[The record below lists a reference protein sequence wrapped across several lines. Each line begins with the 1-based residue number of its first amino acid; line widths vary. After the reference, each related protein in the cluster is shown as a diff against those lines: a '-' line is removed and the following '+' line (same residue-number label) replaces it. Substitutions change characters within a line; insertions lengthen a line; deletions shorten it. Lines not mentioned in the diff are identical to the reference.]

1 MAGLRFFVSSTCY
14 DLAEERNQIRSLIK
28 NLGHDPILSDHN
40 EILYDYN
47 EHTHTSC
54 VREVSNADMVILL
67 IGSRFGGVAIDD
79 THKLIDSELINE
91 KITNKDIPALF
102 KEIETMRGIEAEK
115 ERNGVDGKSYKA
127 KRIGFSI
134 THFEVL
140 KAIQEDIPIY
150 AFIKDKVWNF
160 NEFYLENKKS
170 ANNLKFPGL
179 TEESTKYLFEFIEIL
194 KKRGKNNSLFPYS
207 NYLDIENTLKNQL
220 ALKFKDL
227 VLKERNELRE
237 QKNQQMQMDLLTK
250 NFEDLKIT
258 MLQTIENDD
267 RRAIANG
274 TIRFRR
280 LFDIVTYIGR
290 YSNGQINILNYSEN
304 IGFIDFLKSEIDSL
318 EVVDLREN
326 EALFSKLRKSDY
338 FRMRRF
344 STYFIT
350 VSNGFFEIRDGA
362 TFIQELEADWD
373 HLKTFTETNR
383 KIILET
389 LATLNDNLR
398 LNREIRF
405 IDMEFREFLIRNM
418 ESDEI
423 ETVE

>member
-14 DLAEERNQIRSLIK
+14 DLTEERNQIRSLIK

-67 IGSRFGGVAIDD
+67 IGSRFGGVAIDEA
-79 THKLIDSELINE
+79 HKLIDSKLINE
-91 KITNKDIPALF
+91 KIINKDIDALF
-102 KEIETMRGIEAEK
+102 KEIEDIKKLENEK
-115 ERNGVDGKSYKA
+115 EKTGVDGKPYKA
-127 KRIGFSI
+127 KKIGFSI
-134 THFEVL
+134 THFEIL

-150 AFIKDKVWNF
+150 AFVKDKVWNF

-170 ANNLKFPGL
+170 VNNLKFPGL
-179 TEESTKYLFEFIEIL
+179 NEDSTRYLFEFIEIL
-194 KKRGKNNSLFPYS
+194 KKRGKNNSLFPYN
-207 NYLDIENTLKNQL
+207 NYMDIETTLKTQL

-237 QKNQQMQMDLLTK
+237 LKNQQIQMDLLTK

-280 LFDIVTYIGR
+280 LFDIITYIGR
-290 YSNGQINILNYSEN
+290 SSNSQLNILNYSEN
-304 IGFIDFLKSEIDSL
+304 TGFIDFLKSEIDQL
-318 EVVDLREN
+318 EVVDLRDN
-326 EALFSKLRKSDY
+326 PSLFNKLREHLSY
-338 FRMRRF
+338 GPRRISPF
-344 STYFIT
+344 YI
-350 VSNGFFEIRDGA
+350 VLNHGFFELRNGLGV
-362 TFIQELEADWD
+362 IQELEADWEYF
-373 HLKTFTETNR
+373 KTFTDSSR

-389 LATLNDNLR
+389 LATLTDNVHLS
-398 LNREIRF
+398 REIRF
-405 IDMEFREFLIRNM
+405 IEMDFKEYLISM
-418 ESDEI
+418 LGV
-423 ETVE
+423 ETVEVQE